1 MNLGCASGRDRIVR
15 TRADTRNAPSAQ
27 PTYFLGLMGVTVPD
41 FGFGTSNAWMPW
53 RQRSSGLPMR
63 ARKAASDVTTWRRV
77 IGERR

>member
-27 PTYFLGLMGVTVPD
+27 PTYFLVLMGVTVPD
-41 FGFGTSNAWMPW
+41 FGFGISNEKMPA

-63 ARKAASDVTTWRRV
+63 ARKTARDVTTWRRV
-77 IGERR
+77 MGGC